1 MTKSYNLDDIVN
13 VTKQSMQMGETRG
26 GALTAKNSKARRV
39 VTAAA
44 TEDHRVRTGAVRR
57 EATRRKLLS
66 AAVEVFAQ
74 KGPDGASID
83 DFLAAAG
90 VARGTFY
97 NYFKTTSE
105 LLDAVTAELND
116 EVILAIEHCVAA
128 IDNPVERLWTG
139 CLIFVHVAVM
149 HPAWGAFITRT
160 GVREAASGRLTNIYL
175 PRDLTA
181 ALERGM
187 VKYTNARAAKD
198 LLLGAIHQSI
208 ETVLSGAAPAD
219 HPRAVM
225 QLALSALGVTRT
237 TLDRLGKQP
246 LPDLAL
252 PDGLKSLETAAG
264 EMAR

>member
-1 MTKSYNLDDIVN
+1 MS
-13 VTKQSMQMGETRG
+13 E
-26 GALTAKNSKARRV
+26 
-39 VTAAA
+39 AAP
-44 TEDHRVRTGAVRR
+44 EDHRVRTGAVRR

-74 KGPDGASID
+74 KGPDGVSID

-116 EVILAIEHCVAA
+116 EVILAIEHCVEK
-128 IDNPVERLWTG
+128 IDNPVERVWTG

-160 GVREAASGRLTNIYL
+160 GVREAASGRLTDIYL
-175 PRDLTA
+175 PRDLATA
-181 ALERGM
+181 QERGM
-187 VKYTNARAAKD
+187 AKYTNARAAKD

-208 ETVLSGAAPAD
+208 ETVLSGAASAE
-219 HPRAVM
+219 HPRAVLR
-225 QLALSALGVTRT
+225 LALGALGVARA

-246 LPDLAL
+246 LPAIEL
-252 PDGLKSLETAAG
+252 PEGLKSLEAAAG
-264 EMAR
+264 QTG